1 MGDLTLET
9 ALLSHFLY
17 IAMVHRGLNS
27 EYKCG
32 FTVGNNYPLTC
43 TTCKRNG
50 LLVWSLQRASLP
62 ILQVSFFSVKG
73 NSCGKSVKAEQ

>member
-17 IAMVHRGLNS
+17 IAMVHRGLNC

-32 FTVGNNYPLTC
+32 FTVGNNYPLNLYHLQTEWV
-43 TTCKRNG
+43 TGTVTGKG
-50 LLVWSLQRASLP
+50 ILTYLASQLLFR
-62 ILQVSFFSVKG
+62 
-73 NSCGKSVKAEQ
+73 